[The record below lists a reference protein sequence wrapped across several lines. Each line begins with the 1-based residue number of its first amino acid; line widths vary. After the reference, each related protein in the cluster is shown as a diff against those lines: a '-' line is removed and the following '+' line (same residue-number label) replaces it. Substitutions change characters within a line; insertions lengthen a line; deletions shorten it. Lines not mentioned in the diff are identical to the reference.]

1 MNWKK
6 TGYKPGDKVYI
17 VQSMLF
23 SEHKSFSHA
32 TVTYVGTK
40 ILKVSLDN
48 DNIDTKLEFTKRY
61 TSGRIAG
68 YCYEVY
74 KSQKEYEDILK
85 KELDRK
91 TLIGLIEYSIKKLS
105 NEQLEEVEKLISSFN
120 KSNK

>member
-6 TGYKPGDKVYI
+6 AGYKPGDKVYI

-23 SEHKSFSHA
+23 SERKSFLDG

-40 ILKVSLDN
+40 ILKVSLD
-48 DNIDTKLEFTKRY
+48 DIDTKLEFTKRY
-61 TSGRIAG
+61 ISGKMIG

-74 KSQKEYEDILK
+74 KSKEEYDEILR

-91 TLIGLIEYSIKKLS
+91 TLIGLIEHSIKNLS